1 MKKGILILLI
11 IFMSCSK
18 NVKDSKNTM
27 VKKYENW
34 TEYKTKDSIPELL
47 SSVLKEINKKDFKIA
62 NFNEKFEVTD
72 VISNDTLPRK
82 QLRFLA
88 RKDTDWRLSY
98 IQGGY
103 GKHYVYIEC
112 KIERDSIS
120 DFKIAN
126 SILKLENNDTIDK
139 LLNEKKIILKEI
151 KVKIKP

>member
-18 NVKDSKNTM
+18 NVKNSKNAV
-27 VKKYENW
+27 VKKPENW

-47 SSVLKEINKKDFKIA
+47 SLVLKEINKKDFKIA
-62 NFNEKFEVTD
+62 DFNGKFEATD

-88 RKDTDWRLSY
+88 RKNTDWRLSY
-98 IQGGY
+98 IQGGF

-112 KIERDSIS
+112 KIERDSIY
-120 DFKIAN
+120 DFKTAV
-126 SILKLENNDTIDK
+126 SFLKLENNDTIDK
-139 LLNEKKIILKEI
+139 LLHENKITLNDITIRTE
-151 KVKIKP
+151 